1 MKLNKS
7 TIEEISRHALE
18 TYPGECCGIVTGDS
32 DRQSVHL
39 CRNIQDRLHAED
51 SGKYPRD
58 ARTAYAIERSEAGKI
73 FAEAKEQDKS
83 VIAFYHSHVEH
94 DAYFSDM
101 DKEVQSVFGEPEFP
115 EALQVVIS
123 VKVRKINDI
132 KYFRWDKDKKDF
144 ILQE

>member
-18 TYPGECCGIVTGDS
+18 TYPEECCGIVTGDS
-32 DRQSVHL
+32 DRQTVHL
-39 CRNIQDRLHAED
+39 CRNIQDRLHSED
-51 SGKYPRD
+51 PGKYPRD
-58 ARTAYAIERSEAGKI
+58 ARTAYAIERNEAEKI
-73 FAEAKEQDKS
+73 FAEAKEQGKS

-101 DKEVQSVFGEPEFP
+101 DKEAQSVFGEPEFP

-123 VKVRKINDI
+123 VKDRKINGI
-132 KYFRWDKDKKDF
+132 KHFKWDKDKKDF
-144 ILQE
+144 MLQK